1 MNASY
6 GVSAWPNV
14 REVNEKM
21 DRLVGM
27 PLLPIREEA
36 MARYLRYFDSK
47 CAGSKAMIEEA
58 KGCIPGGVQHNLAFN
73 YPFPLV
79 IDRAEGAYLYD
90 IDGNRYIDY
99 LQAGGPTLLGS
110 NYGPVNEKVWETVRH
125 SGPVTGLFHE
135 YEMKLA
141 RLIQTC
147 VPSVELYRCLASG
160 TEADMVAIRIARTFT
175 GKERVIKIGGAYH
188 GWSDQLVYSLH
199 IPYTQ
204 TYEAHGI
211 PKAVSGATGE
221 AFPNCLDSLRR
232 ALEANE
238 AQGGTAAVVVEP
250 FGPESGTRLVD
261 RDYNAGVRALCD
273 EHNALM
279 IVDEVQTGMGRTGAW
294 FAFQRDDLGGITP
307 DIVTFAK
314 GVAGGFP
321 MGGMISFGEELSALF
336 SPGTHGSTFAG
347 NPLGAAAALATIG
360 VIEREGLVAQANERG
375 EQLRTGIM
383 ATDNPLFA
391 SVRGRGLLNA
401 IVLTRPCA
409 HAAVGWAL
417 DHGLIINAPSP
428 TVLRLAPPLIASE
441 QDINEAIGILALMP
455 NDLATE

>member
-1 MNASY
+1 
-6 GVSAWPNV
+6 
-14 REVNEKM
+14 
-21 DRLVGM
+21 
-27 PLLPIREEA
+27 
-36 MARYLRYFDSK
+36 
-47 CAGSKAMIEEA
+47 
-58 KGCIPGGVQHNLAFN
+58 
-73 YPFPLV
+73 
-79 IDRAEGAYLYD
+79 
-90 IDGNRYIDY
+90 
-99 LQAGGPTLLGS
+99 
-110 NYGPVNEKVWETVRH
+110 
-125 SGPVTGLFHE
+125 
-135 YEMKLA
+135 
-141 RLIQTC
+141 
-147 VPSVELYRCLASG
+147 
-160 TEADMVAIRIARTFT
+160 
-175 GKERVIKIGGAYH
+175 
-188 GWSDQLVYSLH
+188 
-199 IPYTQ
+199 
-204 TYEAHGI
+204 
-211 PKAVSGATGE
+211 
-221 AFPNCLDSLRR
+221 
-232 ALEANE
+232 
-238 AQGGTAAVVVEP
+238 
-250 FGPESGTRLVD
+250 
-261 RDYNAGVRALCD
+261 
-273 EHNALM
+273 
-279 IVDEVQTGMGRTGAW
+279 MGRTGAW

-360 VIEREGLVAQANERG
+360 VIEREGLVAQTNERG

>member
-1 MNASY
+1 MGAL
-6 GVSAWPNV
+6 SATWKPA
-14 REVNEKM
+14 
-21 DRLVGM
+21 
-27 PLLPIREEA
+27 IRT
-36 MARYLRYFDSK
+36 
-47 CAGSKAMIEEA
+47 
-58 KGCIPGGVQHNLAFN
+58 
-73 YPFPLV
+73 PFEPLV
-79 IDRAEGAYLYD
+79 PNIEFVEANDLDAMGAAFATD
-90 IDGNRYIDY
+90 DGK
-99 LQAGGPTLLGS
+99 
-110 NYGPVNEKVWETVRH
+110 GPVAAVIME
-125 SGPVTGLFHE
+125 
-135 YEMKLA
+135 
-141 RLIQTC
+141 LIQ
-147 VPSVELYRCLASG
+147 
-160 TEADMVAIRIARTFT
+160 
-175 GKERVIKIGGAYH
+175 
-188 GWSDQLVYSLH
+188 
-199 IPYTQ
+199 
-204 TYEAHGI
+204 
-211 PKAVSGATGE
+211 GE
-221 AFPNCLDSLRR
+221 AGVLPLDAEYIR
-232 ALEANE
+232 
-238 AQGGTAAVVVEP
+238 
-250 FGPESGTRLVD
+250 
-261 RDYNAGVRALCD
+261 GVRALCD

>member
-1 MNASY
+1 MATETQPL
-6 GVSAWPNV
+6 GQDAAWLGKYDDVHMHVFGTPLRV
-14 REVNEKM
+14 LHESRDGMWLFCVCSFAA
-21 DRLVGM
+21 VGYAH
-27 PLLPIREEA
+27 PDWCETVA
-36 MARYLRYFDSK
+36 QQA
-47 CAGSKAMIEEA
+47 
-58 KGCIPGGVQHNLAFN
+58 Q
-73 YPFPLV
+73 
-79 IDRAEGAYLYD
+79 RAAHV
-90 IDGNRYIDY
+90 
-99 LQAGGPTLLGS
+99 S
-110 NYGPVNEKVWETVRH
+110 NYFATKPQIELAT
-125 SGPVTGLFHE
+125 
-135 YEMKLA
+135 KL
-141 RLIQTC
+141 I
-147 VPSVELYRCLASG
+147 ELA
-160 TEADMVAIRIARTFT
+160 
-175 GKERVIKIGGAYH
+175 GAPQGSH
-188 GWSDQLVYSLH
+188 VYF
-199 IPYTQ
+199 
-204 TYEAHGI
+204 GN
-211 PKAVSGATGE
+211 SGA
-221 AFPNCLDSLRR
+221 
-232 ALEANE
+232 EANE
-238 AQGGTAAVVVEP
+238 AALKMAKLYGATLQTDDARPYRILALTHGFHGRTMGALSATWKPAIRTPFEPLVPNIEFVEANDLGAMGAAFATDDGKGPVAAVIMELIQGEAGVLPLDAEYI
-250 FGPESGTRLVD
+250 R
-261 RDYNAGVRALCD
+261 GVRALCD

-347 NPLGAAAALATIG
+347 NPLGAAAALATIS